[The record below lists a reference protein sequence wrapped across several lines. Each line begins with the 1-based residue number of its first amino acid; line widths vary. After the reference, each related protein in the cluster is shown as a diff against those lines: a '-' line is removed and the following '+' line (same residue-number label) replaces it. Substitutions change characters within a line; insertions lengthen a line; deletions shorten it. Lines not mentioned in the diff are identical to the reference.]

1 MTKNAIRHGFFHAI
15 FWTYIY
21 FEKKKHSMRFPKK
34 GLILPIRVPLQRKPF
49 VFSKKNQEM
58 FRTLEVTNI
67 HNWAK
72 KHWSIEIQP
81 AGLNPQTTQGES
93 LGNFQWIFV
102 GVTDGTNLLI
112 EISHQSQDNG
122 KMASVLPL
130 SSEKSERS
138 TNLEWQRSKNVVET
152 VSRLLADYETHIV
165 MNCLL
170 KLATTL

>member
-1 MTKNAIRHGFFHAI
+1 M
-15 FWTYIY
+15 
-21 FEKKKHSMRFPKK
+21 
-34 GLILPIRVPLQRKPF
+34 
-49 VFSKKNQEM
+49 
-58 FRTLEVTNI
+58 
-67 HNWAK
+67 
-72 KHWSIEIQP
+72 
-81 AGLNPQTTQGES
+81 
-93 LGNFQWIFV
+93 

-138 TNLEWQRSKNVVET
+138 TNLEWQRSKSVVET